1 MRAAVS
7 RPGAWLLALTLAAAC
22 GGENA
27 NSPLAPSTTGP
38 FQCAPRAAAT
48 VSGNV
53 HDPAGRP
60 IQGAEV
66 VLAILSLICGT
77 SARATTDAAGN
88 YQTRADIVDGYQLQ
102 VTKPGFNDF
111 RVGSYPVRG
120 DTVLD
125 VTLQPGATIS
135 GVVSEFGVGPLDGA
149 TVEVISGP
157 DAGASTQTRV
167 VAGVA
172 HYSLNVLPGDVT
184 LRASKAGYDSVER
197 LVHAPVSTTSDF
209 VLKWPYGACLQAV
222 TPIAFND
229 VSHNGTT
236 GAASVVANA
245 GRTWSIASDSPW
257 VEVLCP
263 PSQTGSGQVAFRVLP
278 NAGTN
283 ARRGALM
290 VRCSGTEGQN
300 IWVTQNGDCGMTL
313 SAAPGTPS
321 VFPVEGGLGSLD
333 ARPSASICQW
343 TARYEVEWIG
353 LIGEY
358 VNRSGTATVRF
369 QVLPNKTGA
378 PRTGSLSV
386 GGVQFPVSQQ

>member
-209 VLKWPYGACLQAV
+209 VLKWSYGACLQAV

-245 GRTWSIASDSPW
+245 GRTWSFRQKRACGWKAAARIPHRAGSEHFGEPDCVS
-257 VEVLCP
+257 LQI
-263 PSQTGSGQVAFRVLP
+263 SQT
-278 NAGTN
+278 T
-283 ARRGALM
+283 RRTVPDHRYVSAPWRSPRLDVP
-290 VRCSGTEGQN
+290 VRGH
-300 IWVTQNGDCGMTL
+300 D
-313 SAAPGTPS
+313 
-321 VFPVEGGLGSLD
+321 SLEL
-333 ARPSASICQW
+333 RL
-343 TARYEVEWIG
+343 R
-353 LIGEY
+353 
-358 VNRSGTATVRF
+358 
-369 QVLPNKTGA
+369 
-378 PRTGSLSV
+378 
-386 GGVQFPVSQQ
+386 